1 MDKYFQAH
9 LFWDTIRIQ
18 NLIWSI
24 CLEMMLAIRNIRSAC
39 LNRAVEQNMLKINR
53 SFKVGSSI
61 RVKEGIK
68 DPDSDLAL
76 SGWQGRILEI
86 EKDESGH
93 PQLLVA
99 WDSQTLRSMP
109 QSYLEQSELEGMD
122 WQQFYLEIDDVEFA
136 PIRDTRKDVNDAV
149 AEITSWIGWYS
160 FGEDGKRIQK
170 VLSGAKSE
178 WEAFEAWERYLEENL
193 RFPFEA
199 EVSEYQE
206 KGRLRQGDRLKVV
219 SITVVDDFYGIIV
232 ECRRDSRK
240 VDFPLCDLTVK
251 SNSKN
256 MQLVSDYAVWF
267 ANR

>member
-1 MDKYFQAH
+1 MH
-9 LFWDTIRIQ
+9 
-18 NLIWSI
+18 
-24 CLEMMLAIRNIRSAC
+24 
-39 LNRAVEQNMLKINR
+39 KINP
-53 SFKVGSSI
+53 SVKVGSSI

-68 DPDSDLAL
+68 DPDSDMAL

-136 PIRDTRKDVNDAV
+136 PSRDTQKDVNDAV
-149 AEITSWIGWYS
+149 GEITSQIGWCS
-160 FGEDGKRIQK
+160 FGEEGKRIQK
-170 VLSGAKSE
+170 VLSDAKSE
-178 WEAFEAWERYLEENL
+178 LEEFEAWVRYLGENL

-206 KGRLRQGDRLKVV
+206 KRRLRQGDRLKVV
-219 SITVVDDFYGIIV
+219 GITAVDDHYGIIV
-232 ECRRDSRK
+232 ACRQGSRK
-240 VDFPLCDLTVK
+240 VDFPLCDLAVK
-251 SNSKN
+251 GNSEN
-256 MQLVSDYAVWF
+256 MQMVSDYAVWF